1 MNREPVQI
9 ESDYFDLLE
18 NADDIVQSVSPDGR
32 FLYVNR
38 AWRETLG
45 YTLEESAQLSL
56 FDIIHPDSQPHCI
69 VMFERVIAG
78 ESVNGIEAT
87 FAAKDGRRISVE
99 GSANCRFK
107 DGRPVATRAIFRNIT
122 ERKYT
127 ETELRSNEEKYRSL
141 VENLGDIVYTVD
153 INGTAT
159 YISPVVESILGYHP
173 SEITGRA
180 FADFIYQ
187 EDLVLCLEH
196 FQRCLSGQ
204 VTIGEYRLLNKIGQV
219 RWVRSSNKPVL
230 DGDNVI
236 GTTGVLSDITDRKH
250 AEAKH
255 QIIIET
261 ALDGFLLSNL
271 EGEFLEVNDS
281 YCSMIGYTRA
291 ELLNMSISDIEAVE
305 TPEMIAHRIRKIT
318 EQGSDRFE
326 TRHRCKDGTIID
338 VEVSVNHHDAGEGQ
352 HFVFIRNIT
361 ERKRVEEELKQSLEK
376 LLKASQATIQ
386 AMAATIESKDPYT
399 AGHQCR
405 VAELSRA
412 IAQDMGFQDDEV
424 EGVYRAAIIH
434 DIGKIYIPVEIL
446 SKPSQLTNIELN
458 LIKMHPQ
465 AGYDILKSID
475 FPWPIA
481 DIVLGH
487 HERLDGSGYPRG
499 LCADEIS
506 MESRILSV
514 ADVVEAITSHRPYRP
529 AIGIEKALNEI
540 SRYSGILYDQT
551 VVEACLNLFKE
562 NRFRFNDEII
572 GTTSL
577 SDL

>member
-1 MNREPVQI
+1 VNREPFQI

-45 YTLEESAQLSL
+45 YTPEESAQLSL
-56 FDIIHPDSQPHCI
+56 LDIIHPDSQPHCI
-69 VMFERVIAG
+69 SLFERVIAG

-87 FAAKDGRRISVE
+87 FAAKDGRKISVE
-99 GSANCRFK
+99 GSANCRFE
-107 DGRPVATRAIFRNIT
+107 DGRPVATRAIFRNVT

-153 INGTAT
+153 INGTAN
-159 YISPVVESILGYHP
+159 YISPVVESMLGYHP
-173 SEITGRA
+173 SEITGRV

-187 EDLVLCLEH
+187 EDLALCLEH

-204 VTIGEYRLLNKIGQV
+204 VTMGEYRLLNKMGQV
-219 RWVRSSNKPVL
+219 RWVRSSSKPIL

-236 GTTGVLSDITDRKH
+236 GTTGVLSDITDRKQ
-250 AEAKH
+250 AETKH
-255 QIIIET
+255 QIIVKT
-261 ALDGFLLSNL
+261 ALDGFWLSNL
-271 EGEFLEVNDS
+271 KGEFLEVNDS
-281 YCSMIGYTRA
+281 YCSMIGYTRE

-305 TPEMIAHRIRKIT
+305 TPEMIARRIRKIT

-326 TRHRCKDGTIID
+326 TRHRSKDGTIID
-338 VEVSVNHHDAGEGQ
+338 VEVSVNHHDSGEGQ

-361 ERKRVEEELKQSLEK
+361 ERKRAEEERKQSLNK

-506 MESRILSV
+506 MESKILSV

-540 SRYSGILYDQT
+540 SRHSGILYDQT
-551 VVEACLNLFKE
+551 AVEACLNLFNE
-562 NRFRFNDEII
+562 NRFRFRDEII